1 MLIKRTEFVRF
12 ALCAA
17 LCGIP
22 AVSIAGRAQD
32 QTPPTEHKQQD
43 REKNRTDQDERKET
57 RASETKPRSHAAQGR
72 QDHPTEGQPRD
83 RSAERSAQERQS
95 HSTEERP
102 RNSGAQPQKREQTAQ
117 SGTHRPAPNAHYQFR
132 QQDVPRLRQHFQSQL
147 AHVDRNHPPHV
158 VAGGSLPGS
167 WQTYIVPVPTEVI
180 TYLPPVPEG
189 YQLGFYSG
197 YIIVYD
203 PYSGLVLDV
212 IDLFAY

>member
-1 MLIKRTEFVRF
+1 MRTKRTEIVTL

-22 AVSIAGRAQD
+22 AASIVGRAQD
-32 QTPPTEHKQQD
+32 QPPPAEHKQQD

-57 RASETKPRSHAAQGR
+57 RSGETKPRSHATQGR
-72 QDHPTEGQPRD
+72 QDHPTEAQPRD

-95 HSTEERP
+95 RSTEERP
-102 RNSGAQPQKREQTAQ
+102 RNSGAQGQKREQAAQ
-117 SGTHRPAPNAHYQFR
+117 GGTHRPAPNAHYQFR
-132 QQDVPRLRQHFQSQL
+132 RQDAPKLHQHFESQL
-147 AHVDRNHPPHV
+147 ARVDRNHRPHV

-180 TYLPPVPEG
+180 SYLPPVPEG
-189 YQLGFYSG
+189 YQLGFYYG

-212 IDLFAY
+212 IDLFTY